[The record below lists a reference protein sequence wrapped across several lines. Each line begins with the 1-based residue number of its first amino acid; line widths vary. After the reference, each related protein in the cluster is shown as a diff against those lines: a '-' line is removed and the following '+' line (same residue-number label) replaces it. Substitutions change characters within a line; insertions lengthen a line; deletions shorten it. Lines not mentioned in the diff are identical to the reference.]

1 MWIWYKNLNE
11 KSSRRVQRDVKT
23 IFKIIGIEDTSLHT
37 SLEQALDIARQVRT
51 IENKSE
57 EGVTNQDRTS
67 GLKDDED
74 IKEEVI
80 SSDSEDCTDRNLPS
94 EGASKRKKRSELEL
108 LKD

>member
-1 MWIWYKNLNE
+1 MKGPSSLFLDKGPQQMELLNCLY
-11 KSSRRVQRDVKT
+11 SMLQ
-23 IFKIIGIEDTSLHT
+23 ICASLHA

-51 IENKSE
+51 MKNKSE

-67 GLKDDED
+67 GLKNDED

-94 EGASKRKKRSELEL
+94 EGASKRKRRSELEL